1 MYKNQFTGNKLTRRR
16 FHDWLLRMS
25 NVPGDLKY
33 SKSHEWVRL
42 EGEIATVGITDHA
55 QRELTSL
62 VFVELPKVGRVLR
75 AGESCAVVE
84 SVKAASDVYS
94 PISGEVTEVNT
105 QLANQPELVNTDPY
119 GAGWFFRMR
128 VKDPSEISGL
138 LDPSA
143 YRALAG

>member
-1 MYKNQFTGNKLTRRR
+1 
-16 FHDWLLRMS
+16 MS

-75 AGESCAVVE
+75 AGEPCAVVE

-94 PISGEVTEVNT
+94 PISGEVTEVNI
-105 QLANQPELVNTDPY
+105 QLPNQPELINRDPY
-119 GAGWFFRMR
+119 GAGWFFRLR
-128 VKDPSEISGL
+128 VTNPSEISGL
-138 LDPSA
+138 LDASA

>member
-1 MYKNQFTGNKLTRRR
+1 
-16 FHDWLLRMS
+16 MS

-42 EGEIATVGITDHA
+42 EGEIATIGITDHA

-62 VFVELPKVGRVLR
+62 VFVELPKVGRVIR
-75 AGESCAVVE
+75 AGEPCAVVE

-105 QLANQPELVNTDPY
+105 ELEDLPELVNKDPY
-119 GAGWFFRMR
+119 GVGWFFRLR

-138 LDPSA
+138 LDASA